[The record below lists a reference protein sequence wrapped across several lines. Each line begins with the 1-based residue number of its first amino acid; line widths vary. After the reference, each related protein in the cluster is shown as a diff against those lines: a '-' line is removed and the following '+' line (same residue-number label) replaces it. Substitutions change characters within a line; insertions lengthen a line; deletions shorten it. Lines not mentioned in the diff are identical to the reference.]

1 MGHDGSLRANAVG
14 SVGVMTEP
22 VARTEEARRT
32 AGILAVSLTTVVWG
46 MAPLILKQ
54 MQMPVLTFAAYR
66 LWAGVLIF
74 AAMFAV
80 TGRRLTWV
88 TLRTCALGGV
98 IFTADVA
105 CSFLA
110 FRLTS
115 VADATI
121 IGALAPICIMIG
133 AGRWFG
139 ERVGR
144 RELVFVGISL
154 GGVALVAI
162 GSAGTPAFDVW
173 GDLFAVASVFT
184 WTTYW
189 LVSKRARASV
199 GALEYM
205 ASVILVAAVLM
216 TLLALVSGE
225 GLSPPSR
232 AMDWLWIWVVA
243 LGAGA
248 IGHVLLAW
256 SHRHV
261 EAWLGSLIT
270 QCMPVVSS
278 VAAWVL
284 LGESLTPLTI
294 VGGLIVLAATAAILV
309 RSRARGADDN
319 TFEAP
324 EMPAPA
330 G

>member
-1 MGHDGSLRANAVG
+1 
-14 SVGVMTEP
+14 MTEP
-22 VARTEEARRT
+22 VARAEEAEVRRA
-32 AGILAVSLTTVVWG
+32 AGILAVSVTTVVWG
-46 MAPLILKQ
+46 LAPLIVKRT
-54 MQMPVLTFAAYR
+54 QMPVLTFAAYR
-66 LWAGVLIF
+66 LWAGVVIF
-74 AAMFAV
+74 AVVFAV
-80 TGRRLTWV
+80 TGRRLTWA

-121 IGALAPICIMIG
+121 IGALAPVFIMIG
-133 AGRWFG
+133 AARWFG

-144 RELVFVGISL
+144 RDLIFVAISFA
-154 GGVALVAI
+154 GVALVAI
-162 GSAGTPAFDVW
+162 GSAGTPAFDAW
-173 GDLFAVASVFT
+173 GDLFAFASVFT
-184 WTTYW
+184 WTSYW
-189 LVSKRARASV
+189 LFSKRARASV

-205 ASVILVAAVLM
+205 TSVILIAAILM
-216 TLLALVSGE
+216 TVLALVSGD
-225 GLSPPSR
+225 GLAPPSH
-232 AMDWLWIWVVA
+232 AMDWFWIWAVA

-248 IGHVLLAW
+248 VGHVLLAW

-278 VAAWVL
+278 IAAWVL
-284 LGESLTPLTI
+284 LDEALTPLT
-294 VGGLIVLAATAAILV
+294 VAGGLIVLAATAAILL
-309 RSRARGADDN
+309 RSRARGADD

-324 EMPAPA
+324 ETPAPA

>member
-1 MGHDGSLRANAVG
+1 
-14 SVGVMTEP
+14 MTVPAAPTHEG
-22 VARTEEARRT
+22 RRT
-32 AGILAVSLTTVVWG
+32 AGILAVSVTTAIWG
-46 MAPLILKQ
+46 LAPLIVKQ
-54 MQMPVLTFAAYR
+54 SEMPVLAFAAYR
-66 LWAGVLIF
+66 LWVGVAIF
-74 AAMFAV
+74 AVVFAV
-80 TGRRLTWV
+80 TGRRLTWM

-121 IGALAPICIMIG
+121 IGALAPVCIMIG

-144 RELVFVGISL
+144 RDAVFVGISL
-154 GGVALVAI
+154 VGVVLVAI

-173 GDLFAVASVFT
+173 GDLAAVVSVFT
-184 WTTYW
+184 WTAYW
-189 LVSKRARASV
+189 LVSKHARASV

-205 ASVILVAAVLM
+205 TSVILVAAILM
-216 TLLALVSGE
+216 TVLAAVSGA
-225 GLSPPSR
+225 GLSPPPRSIE
-232 AMDWLWIWVVA
+232 WLWIWSVA

-284 LGESLTPLTI
+284 LDESLTPLTI
-294 VGGLIVLAATAAILV
+294 IGGATVLVATAVILV
-309 RSRARGADDN
+309 RSRHAGDPSGA
-319 TFEAP
+319 TET
-324 EMPAPA
+324 PAPA

>member
-1 MGHDGSLRANAVG
+1 MGHGGSLRAIGVG
-14 SVGVMTEP
+14 SVVAMSQP
-22 VARTEEARRT
+22 VAHTEEARRT

-46 MAPLILKQ
+46 LTPLVLKQ
-54 MQMPVLTFAAYR
+54 TEMPVLSFAAYR

-74 AAMFAV
+74 AAVFAV
-80 TGRRLTWV
+80 TGRRLAWA

-121 IGALAPICIMIG
+121 IGALAPVCIMLG

-139 ERVGR
+139 ERVGAR
-144 RELVFVGISL
+144 DLVFVGISL
-154 GGVALVAI
+154 VGVGLVAI
-162 GSAGTPAFDVW
+162 GSAGTPSFDIR
-173 GDLFAVASVFT
+173 GDLFAATSVLT
-184 WTTYW
+184 WTAYW
-189 LVSKRARASV
+189 LFSKRARGTV

-205 ASVILVAAVLM
+205 TSVMVVAAFLM
-216 TLLALVSGE
+216 TVLAVVTGD
-225 GLSPPSR
+225 GLSPPPR
-232 AMDWLWIWVVA
+232 AMDWLWVWAVA

-261 EAWLGSLIT
+261 DAWLGSLVT
-270 QCMPVVSS
+270 QCMPVVGS

-284 LGESLTPLTI
+284 LGESLTAVTAL
-294 VGGLIVLAATAAILV
+294 GGLAVLVATASILV
-309 RSRARGADDN
+309 RSRAARAEVA
-319 TFEAP
+319 FEAP
-324 EMPAPA
+324 ETPAPA

>member
-1 MGHDGSLRANAVG
+1 
-14 SVGVMTEP
+14 MTRP
-22 VARTEEARRT
+22 GARSEDRRRT
-32 AGILAVSLTTVVWG
+32 AGILAVSLTTVLWG
-46 MAPLILKQ
+46 LVPLILKQ
-54 MQMPVLTFAAYR
+54 TQMPVLTFAAYR
-66 LWAGVLIF
+66 LWAGVLV
-74 AAMFAV
+74 FAV
-80 TGRRLTWV
+80 VFALTGRRLPWA

-105 CSFLA
+105 FSFLA

-121 IGALAPICIMIG
+121 IGALAPVCIMIG

-139 ERVGR
+139 ERVER
-144 RELVFVGISL
+144 RDLVFVAISL
-154 GGVALVAI
+154 AGVAVVAI

-173 GDLFAVASVFT
+173 GDAFAAASVLT
-184 WTTYW
+184 WTAYW
-189 LVSKRARASV
+189 LFSKRARANV

-205 ASVILVAAVLM
+205 TSVMLVAAFLM
-216 TLLALVSGE
+216 TMLALVSGE
-225 GLSPPSR
+225 GVSPPPGAS
-232 AMDWLWIWVVA
+232 DWLWIWAVA

-256 SHRHV
+256 SHSHV

-270 QCMPVVSS
+270 QCMPVVGSI
-278 VAAWVL
+278 AAWVL

-294 VGGLIVLAATAAILV
+294 VGGLVVLGATAAILL
-309 RSRARGADDN
+309 RSRARGVNA
-319 TFEAP
+319 TFETP
-324 EMPAPA
+324 ETPAPA

>member
-1 MGHDGSLRANAVG
+1 
-14 SVGVMTEP
+14 MTEP
-22 VARTEEARRT
+22 VARSEETRRT

-46 MAPLILKQ
+46 LVPLILKQ
-54 MQMPVLTFAAYR
+54 TTMPVLTFAAYR
-66 LWAGVLIF
+66 LWVGVLIF
-74 AAMFAV
+74 AMFFAA
-80 TGRRLTWV
+80 TGRRLTWA

-121 IGALAPICIMIG
+121 IGALAPVFIMIG
-133 AGRWFG
+133 AARWFG
-139 ERVGR
+139 ERVER
-144 RELVFVGISL
+144 RDLVFVAISFM
-154 GGVALVAI
+154 GVALVAI

-173 GDLFAVASVFT
+173 GDLFAFVSVFT
-184 WTTYW
+184 WATYW
-189 LVSKRARASV
+189 LFSKRARASV

-205 ASVILVAAVLM
+205 TSVMVVAAVLM
-216 TLLALVSGE
+216 TVLALVSGE
-225 GLSPPSR
+225 GLALPPT

-284 LGESLTPLTI
+284 LGETLTALTI

-309 RSRARGADDN
+309 RSRSRGADE

-324 EMPAPA
+324 ETPAPA

>member
-1 MGHDGSLRANAVG
+1 
-14 SVGVMTEP
+14 MTRP
-22 VARTEEARRT
+22 VARTEDARR
-32 AGILAVSLTTVVWG
+32 APGILAVSLTTVLWG
-46 MAPLILKQ
+46 LVPLILKQ
-54 MQMPVLTFAAYR
+54 TPMPVLTFAAYR
-66 LWAGVLIF
+66 LWVGVLVF
-74 AAMFAV
+74 AAVFAV
-80 TGRRLTWV
+80 TGRRLSWA
-88 TLRTCALGGV
+88 TLRMCALGGV
-98 IFTADVA
+98 IFTADIA

-121 IGALAPICIMIG
+121 IGAFAPVCIMIG

-139 ERVGR
+139 EHVGR
-144 RELVFVGISL
+144 RDLVFVAISL
-154 GGVALVAI
+154 AGVAVVAI

-173 GDLFAVASVFT
+173 GDLFAAASVIT

-189 LVSKRARASV
+189 LFSKRARAGV

-205 ASVILVAAVLM
+205 TSVMLVAAFLM
-216 TLLALVSGE
+216 TVLAFVSGE
-225 GLSPPSR
+225 GLSPPPR

-256 SHRHV
+256 SHRHI

-270 QCMPVVSS
+270 QCMPVISS

-284 LGESLTPLTI
+284 LGESLTPLTV

-309 RSRARGADDN
+309 RSRVRGSDG

-324 EMPAPA
+324 ETPAPA

>member
-1 MGHDGSLRANAVG
+1 
-14 SVGVMTEP
+14 
-22 VARTEEARRT
+22 
-32 AGILAVSLTTVVWG
+32 
-46 MAPLILKQ
+46 
-54 MQMPVLTFAAYR
+54 
-66 LWAGVLIF
+66 
-74 AAMFAV
+74 
-80 TGRRLTWV
+80 
-88 TLRTCALGGV
+88 
-98 IFTADVA
+98 
-105 CSFLA
+105 
-110 FRLTS
+110 
-115 VADATI
+115 
-121 IGALAPICIMIG
+121 MIG
-133 AGRWFG
+133 AARWFG

-144 RELVFVGISL
+144 RDLVFVAISFM
-154 GGVALVAI
+154 GVALVAI

-173 GDLFAVASVFT
+173 GDLFAFVSVFT

-189 LVSKRARASV
+189 LFSKRARASV

-205 ASVILVAAVLM
+205 TSVMVVAAVLM
-216 TLLALVSGE
+216 TVLALVSGE
-225 GLSPPSR
+225 GLALPPT

-284 LGESLTPLTI
+284 LGETLTALTI

-309 RSRARGADDN
+309 RSRSRGADE

-324 EMPAPA
+324 ETPAPA

>member
-1 MGHDGSLRANAVG
+1 
-14 SVGVMTEP
+14 MTGQAAP
-22 VARTEEARRT
+22 TEVRRT
-32 AGILAVSLTTVVWG
+32 AGVLAVSVTTAVWG
-46 MAPLILKQ
+46 LAPLIVKQ
-54 MQMPVLTFAAYR
+54 AEMPVLAFAAYR

-74 AAMFAV
+74 AAVFAI
-80 TGRRLTWV
+80 TGRRLTWA

-98 IFTADVA
+98 FFTADVA

-121 IGALAPICIMIG
+121 IGALAPVCIMIG
-133 AGRWFG
+133 AARWFG
-139 ERVGR
+139 ERMGHRDV
-144 RELVFVGISL
+144 LFVGVSL
-154 GGVALVAI
+154 AGVVLVAI

-173 GDLFAVASVFT
+173 GDLFAAVGVFT

-205 ASVILVAAVLM
+205 TSVMLVAAILM
-216 TLLALVSGE
+216 TVLAIVSGE
-225 GLSPPSR
+225 GLSPPR
-232 AMDWLWIWVVA
+232 RPVDWVWIWTVA

-278 VAAWVL
+278 IAAWAL
-284 LGESLTPLTI
+284 LDESLTRLT
-294 VGGLIVLAATAAILV
+294 VLGGLVVLFATAAILV
-309 RSRARGADDN
+309 RSRPRRAGE
-319 TFEAP
+319 TSEP
-324 EMPAPA
+324 PAPV

>member
-1 MGHDGSLRANAVG
+1 
-14 SVGVMTEP
+14 MTRRG
-22 VARTEEARRT
+22 ARTEDARQT

-46 MAPLILKQ
+46 LAPLIVKQ
-54 MQMPVLTFAAYR
+54 ARMPVLTFAAYR
-66 LWAGVLIF
+66 LWAGVAIF
-74 AAMFAV
+74 AVVFAV
-80 TGRRLTWV
+80 TGRRLTWA

-121 IGALAPICIMIG
+121 IGALAPVFIMIG
-133 AGRWFG
+133 AARWFG

-144 RELVFVGISL
+144 RDLVFVAISFT
-154 GGVALVAI
+154 GVALVAI
-162 GSAGTPAFDVW
+162 GSAGTPAFDAR
-173 GDLFAVASVFT
+173 GDLFAFVSVFT
-184 WTTYW
+184 WTAYW
-189 LVSKRARASV
+189 LFSKRARASV

-205 ASVILVAAVLM
+205 TNVILVAAFLM
-216 TLLALVSGE
+216 TVLALVSGE
-225 GLSPPSR
+225 GMSPPPR

-278 VAAWVL
+278 VAALVL
-284 LGESLTPLTI
+284 LDESLTPLTL
-294 VGGLIVLAATAAILV
+294 VGGLTVLAATAAILV
-309 RSRARGADDN
+309 RSRTRGAGDA
-319 TFEAP
+319 FEAP
-324 EMPAPA
+324 ETPAPA

>member
-1 MGHDGSLRANAVG
+1 MG
-14 SVGVMTEP
+14 
-22 VARTEEARRT
+22 
-32 AGILAVSLTTVVWG
+32 
-46 MAPLILKQ
+46 
-54 MQMPVLTFAAYR
+54 VLVFAA
-66 LWAGVLIF
+66 VF
-74 AAMFAV
+74 VF
-80 TGRRLTWV
+80 TGRRLRWA

-121 IGALAPICIMIG
+121 IGALAPVCIMIG
-133 AGRWFG
+133 AAKWFG
-139 ERVGR
+139 ERVER
-144 RELVFVGISL
+144 RDMVFVGLSL
-154 GGVALVAI
+154 VGVSVVAI
-162 GSAGTPAFDVW
+162 GSAGAPSFSGW
-173 GDLFAVASVFT
+173 GELFAVASVFT
-184 WTTYW
+184 WTAYW
-189 LVSKRARASV
+189 LFSKQARSGV

-205 ASVILVAAVLM
+205 TSVMLVAAILM
-216 TLLALVSGE
+216 TIVALVSGE
-225 GLSPPSR
+225 GLEPPPT
-232 AMDWLWIWVVA
+232 AMDWVWIWCIT

-284 LGESLTPLTI
+284 LGETLTPMTI
-294 VGGLIVLAATAAILV
+294 VGGMIVLAATAAILV
-309 RSRARGADDN
+309 RSRSRAIDVA
-319 TFEAP
+319 FAEP
-324 EMPAPA
+324 ETPAPA

>member
-1 MGHDGSLRANAVG
+1 
-14 SVGVMTEP
+14 MTTKPAAPTQEG
-22 VARTEEARRT
+22 RRT
-32 AGILAVSLTTVVWG
+32 AGILAVSVTTAVWG
-46 MAPLILKQ
+46 VAPLLVKQ
-54 MQMPVLTFAAYR
+54 TEMPILTFAAYR
-66 LWAGVLIF
+66 LWVGVLIF
-74 AAMFAV
+74 AVVFV
-80 TGRRLTWV
+80 LTGRRLAWA

-105 CSFLA
+105 LSFTA
-110 FRLTS
+110 FHATS

-121 IGALAPICIMIG
+121 IGALAPVCIMIG

-139 ERVGR
+139 ERMR
-144 RELVFVGISL
+144 RRDVVFVAISL
-154 GGVALVAI
+154 AGVVLVAI

-173 GDLFAVASVFT
+173 GDAAAATGVFT
-184 WTTYW
+184 WTAYW
-189 LVSKRARASV
+189 LVSKRARASI

-205 ASVILVAAVLM
+205 ASVILVAAILM
-216 TLLALVSGE
+216 SALAAVSGK
-225 GLSPPSR
+225 GLAPPPR
-232 AMDWLWIWVVA
+232 AIEWVWIWSVA

-284 LGESLTPLTI
+284 LGESLTALTV

-309 RSRARGADDN
+309 RSGDAGD
-319 TFEAP
+319 TSEAP
-324 EMPAPA
+324 ETAPPA

>member
-1 MGHDGSLRANAVG
+1 
-14 SVGVMTEP
+14 MTP
-22 VARTEEARRT
+22 PARTEEARRT
-32 AGILAVSLTTVVWG
+32 AGILAVATTTVIWG
-46 MAPLILKQ
+46 LAPLVLKQ
-54 MQMPVLTFAAYR
+54 ITMPTLTFAAYR
-66 LWAGVLIF
+66 LWMGVLVF
-74 AAMFAV
+74 AAVFV
-80 TGRRLTWV
+80 FTGRRLRWA

-121 IGALAPICIMIG
+121 IGALAPVCIMIG
-133 AGRWFG
+133 AAKWFG
-139 ERVGR
+139 ERVER
-144 RELVFVGISL
+144 RDMVFVGLSL
-154 GGVALVAI
+154 VGVSVVAI
-162 GSAGTPAFDVW
+162 GSAGTPSFSGW
-173 GDLFAVASVFT
+173 GELFAVASVFT
-184 WTTYW
+184 WTAYW
-189 LVSKRARASV
+189 LFSKQARAGV

-205 ASVILVAAVLM
+205 TSVMLVAAILM
-216 TLLALVSGE
+216 TIVALVSGE
-225 GLSPPSR
+225 GLEPPPT
-232 AMDWLWIWVVA
+232 AMDWVWIWCIT

-284 LGESLTPLTI
+284 LGETLTPMTI

-309 RSRARGADDN
+309 RSRSRAIDVA
-319 TFEAP
+319 FAEP
-324 EMPAPA
+324 ETPAPA

>member
-1 MGHDGSLRANAVG
+1 
-14 SVGVMTEP
+14 MTTTLAAPAQEG
-22 VARTEEARRT
+22 RRT
-32 AGILAVSLTTVVWG
+32 AGILAVSVTTAVWG
-46 MAPLILKQ
+46 LAPLVVKQ
-54 MQMPVLTFAAYR
+54 SHMPVLTFAAYR

-74 AAMFAV
+74 VVVFAV
-80 TGRRLTWV
+80 TGRRLTWA

-121 IGALAPICIMIG
+121 IGALAPVCIMIG

-144 RELVFVGISL
+144 RDAVFVGLSL
-154 GGVALVAI
+154 AGVALVAI

-173 GDLFAVASVFT
+173 GDLAAVVSVFT
-184 WTTYW
+184 WTAYW

-205 ASVILVAAVLM
+205 TSVMLVAAILM
-216 TLLALVSGE
+216 TLLALVSGK
-225 GLSPPSR
+225 GLAPPPR
-232 AMDWLWIWVVA
+232 AIEWVWIWSVA

-284 LGESLTPLTI
+284 LDESLTALTI
-294 VGGLIVLAATAAILV
+294 LGGSIVLAATAVILV
-309 RSRARGADDN
+309 RSRGRRTGDPAQTTGS
-319 TFEAP
+319 
-324 EMPAPA
+324 PAPA